1 MTVGTLRISSHRYVS
16 VLRLQ
21 EAAHAD
27 QPNHRELAIAVHNLA
42 GVWEA
47 QGKLAEAAA
56 GFERALKMKE
66 VAYAEEP
73 YHPDLATTV
82 HDLAVVREAQGRLTE
97 AAEGC
102 VAGS

>member
-1 MTVGTLRISSHRYVS
+1 MALVVGSMVGR
-16 VLRLQ
+16 
-21 EAAHAD
+21 
-27 QPNHRELAIAVHNLA
+27 
-42 GVWEA
+42 